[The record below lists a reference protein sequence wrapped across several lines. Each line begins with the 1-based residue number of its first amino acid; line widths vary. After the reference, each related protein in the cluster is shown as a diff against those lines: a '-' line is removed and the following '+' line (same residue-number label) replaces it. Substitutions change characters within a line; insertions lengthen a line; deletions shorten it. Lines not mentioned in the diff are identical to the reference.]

1 MSTQPIPKA
10 DVTAE
15 NFPAL
20 RAFLRGYFH
29 EDMADEYGSTD
40 EAARQFCEDADSDE
54 RGAVAGEWSRF
65 LAVSKDQPLPAINQL
80 LKKLGSSSR
89 FKSPEELDR
98 VSEIFRSFGPKARAR

>member
-1 MSTQPIPKA
+1 MSTPLPKV
-10 DVTAE
+10 DVTAD

-29 EDMADEYGSTD
+29 EDMADEYGASD

-54 RGAVAGEWSRF
+54 RSAVAGEWFRF
-65 LAVSKDQPLPAINQL
+65 LELSKEQSLAAVNQL

-89 FKSPEELDR
+89 FSSPEELDR
-98 VSEIFRSFGPKARAR
+98 VSNVFRSFGARAKAH